1 MSITSSQSAQVE
13 HSLTSTT
20 RKHSVTN
27 ARPLK
32 TKKTEGTT
40 PGYSTDGYG
49 VPKVEQK
56 FDQGR
61 RRNSFSRVSGFRGQT
76 TM

>member
-13 HSLTSTT
+13 HSLTSSTH
-20 RKHSVTN
+20 KHSVTN
-27 ARPLK
+27 ARSLK

-56 FDQGR
+56 FD
-61 RRNSFSRVSGFRGQT
+61 
-76 TM
+76 